1 MFMSERVVHL
11 ERQKASIDLLP
22 TQKSHIDLSDRSL
35 PSDFGLDDYV
45 LSKLYDDVILLE
57 YADLVSGEETGD
69 YILRGGIA
77 VPVAQVHNAWRK
89 GKVIL
94 AGPNVRFT
102 EVGDIVVFP
111 NNMGIP
117 ITNLDVDGHGRV
129 KNGLFLNEQRMF
141 GICKVK

>member
-1 MFMSERVVHL
+1 MSL
-11 ERQKASIDLLP
+11 PNMSIDGLLP
-22 TQKSHIDLSDRSL
+22 QKSHIDLSDPML
-35 PSDFGLDDYV
+35 PSDFGMDDYI
-45 LSKLYDDVILLE
+45 LSKLFDDVILME
-57 YADLVSGEETGD
+57 YTDLHTGEEGGD

-77 VPVAQVHNAWRK
+77 VPVNQIHNAWRK

-94 AGPNVRFT
+94 KGPGVRYT

-117 ITNLDVDGHGRV
+117 ITNLEVENYGKV

-141 GICKVK
+141 GICKLNK

>member
-1 MFMSERVVHL
+1 MSNV
-11 ERQKASIDLLP
+11 SIDVLA
-22 TQKSHIDLSDRSL
+22 TQKSHIDLSDKAL
-35 PSDFGLDDYV
+35 PSDFGLDDYT
-45 LSKLYDDVILLE
+45 LSKLFDDVMLLE
-57 YADLVSGEETGD
+57 YCDLVTGEEDVGD

-77 VPVAQVHNAWRK
+77 IPVAQVHNAWRK

-94 AGPNVRFT
+94 KGPNVRYT

-117 ITNLDVDGHGRV
+117 ITNLEVTGYGKV

-141 GICKVK
+141 GICEVNVEKTNKA

>member
-1 MFMSERVVHL
+1 MSI
-11 ERQKASIDLLP
+11 SIDVLAP
-22 TQKSHIDLSDRSL
+22 QKSHIDLSDGSL

-45 LSKLYDDVILLE
+45 LSKLYDDAVLVE
-57 YADLVSGEETGD
+57 YCDLHTGEEGGD

-77 VPVAQVHNAWRK
+77 VPVSQIHNAWRK

-94 AGPNVRFT
+94 KGPNVRYT
-102 EVGDIVVFP
+102 EIGDIVVFP

-117 ITNLDVDGHGRV
+117 ITNLHVKDHGRI

-141 GICKVK
+141 GVCEINASKGN